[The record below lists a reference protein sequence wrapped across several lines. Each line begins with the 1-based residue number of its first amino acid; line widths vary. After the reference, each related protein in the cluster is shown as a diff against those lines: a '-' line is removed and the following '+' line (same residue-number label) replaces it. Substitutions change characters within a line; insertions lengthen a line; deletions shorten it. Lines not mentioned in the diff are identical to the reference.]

1 MVIYGGIDLT
11 GNIGG
16 KFVKEILH
24 ILEDTVI
31 DTVKLIPF
39 LLIAYLIMEY
49 IEHKTTNKTK
59 EAIRKSGRFGPLIG
73 SILGAF
79 PQCGFSVTATNLYAG
94 RVITLGT
101 LFAVYLSTSDEMLP
115 ILLSEGIS
123 GKLIL
128 KILGIKIIIGL
139 IAGFLID
146 MILINKEEEEQ
157 NNIEN
162 ICEHEHCHCEEG
174 IWKSAI
180 KHTINVF
187 IFIFIISLL
196 LNIVIEY
203 IGEDTLAGL
212 ISGKPIISA
221 LIAGLIGLI
230 PNCASSV
237 ILTELYLSNVLS
249 LAVMIGGLLVN
260 AGVGLIVLFKVNHNQ
275 KENIK
280 IVIWLYL
287 IGVISAILLQYLI

>member
-1 MVIYGGIDLT
+1 MHELLHV
-11 GNIGG
+11 
-16 KFVKEILH
+16 FVH
-24 ILEDTVI
+24 TLEDTI
-31 DTVKLIPF
+31 KILPF

-59 EAIRKSGRFGPLIG
+59 EAIKKSGRFGPLIG

-115 ILLSEGIS
+115 ILLSEGVS

-128 KILGIKIIIGL
+128 EILGIKIIIGL

-146 MILINKEEEEQ
+146 IVLRNKEEEEQ
-157 NNIEN
+157 NNNIEN
-162 ICEHEHCHCEEG
+162 ICEHEHCHCEQG

-196 LNIVIEY
+196 LNIVIEC
-203 IGEDTLAGL
+203 IGEDTLAGS

-280 IVIWLYL
+280 IVIGLYL

>member
-1 MVIYGGIDLT
+1 MHEL
-11 GNIGG
+11 
-16 KFVKEILH
+16 LH
-24 ILEDTVI
+24 ALEDTLI
-31 DTVKLIPF
+31 DTIKLFPF

-59 EAIRKSGRFGPLIG
+59 EAIKKSGRFGPFIG

-115 ILLSEGIS
+115 ILLSEGVS
-123 GKLIL
+123 GTLIL
-128 KILGIKIIIGL
+128 KILGIKILIGI
-139 IAGFLID
+139 IAGIIIDLI
-146 MILINKEEEEQ
+146 LNKFYKKNKEE
-157 NNIEN
+157 NKIES
-162 ICEHEHCHCEEG
+162 ICEHDHCHCEEG

-187 IFIFIISLL
+187 IFIFVISLI
-196 LNIVIEY
+196 LNIAIEY

-280 IVIWLYL
+280 IVIGLYL

>member
-1 MVIYGGIDLT
+1 MRELLHVLEHTLLDSI
-11 GNIGG
+11 
-16 KFVKEILH
+16 KIL
-24 ILEDTVI
+24 
-31 DTVKLIPF
+31 PF
-39 LLIAYLIMEY
+39 LLIAYLIMEF
-49 IEHKTTNKTK
+49 IEHKTTDKTRNAIK
-59 EAIRKSGRFGPLIG
+59 ESGKFGPFIG
-73 SILGAF
+73 SLLGAF

-115 ILLSEGIS
+115 ILLSEGVS
-123 GKLIL
+123 GPLIL
-128 KILGIKIIIGL
+128 KILGIKILIGI
-139 IAGFLID
+139 IAGVVID
-146 MILINKEEEEQ
+146 LVASKIYKNKREE
-157 NNIEN
+157 NKIEC
-162 ICEHEHCHCEEG
+162 ICEHDHCHCEES

-187 IFIFIISLL
+187 IFILLISLV
-196 LNIVIEY
+196 LNIAIEY

-212 ISGKPIISA
+212 ISSKPVVSA
-221 LIAGLIGLI
+221 LIACAIGLI

-260 AGVGLIVLFKVNHNQ
+260 AGVGLLVLFRVNHNQ

-280 IVIWLYL
+280 IVLGLYA
-287 IGVISAILLQYLI
+287 IGVISAIVLQFII

>member
-1 MVIYGGIDLT
+1 MH
-11 GNIGG
+11 
-16 KFVKEILH
+16 EILH
-24 ILEDTVI
+24 ILEHTVI
-31 DTVKLIPF
+31 DSIKLLPF
-39 LLIAYLIMEY
+39 LLIAYLMMEF
-49 IEHKTTNKTK
+49 IEHKTTNKTRETIK
-59 EAIRKSGRFGPLIG
+59 KSGKFGPIIG
-73 SILGAF
+73 SLLGAF

-115 ILLSEGIS
+115 ILLSEGVS
-123 GKLIL
+123 GTLIL
-128 KILGIKIIIGL
+128 KILAIKILIGIIAGVIIDL
-139 IAGFLID
+139 IA
-146 MILINKEEEEQ
+146 NKIYKNKTEE

-174 IWKSAI
+174 VWKSAI
-180 KHTINVF
+180 KHTVNVF
-187 IFIFIISLL
+187 IFILIISLL

-212 ISGKPIISA
+212 VSGKPVITA
-221 LIAGLIGLI
+221 LIASAIGLI

-249 LAVMIGGLLVN
+249 LATMIGGLLVN
-260 AGVGLIVLFKVNHNQ
+260 AGVGLLVLFKVNHNL

-280 IVIWLYL
+280 IVFVLYI
-287 IGVISAILLQYLI
+287 IGIISAIGLQFILI